1 MSFVFALLALLSAQ
15 RVHIGDTPGPAS
27 RGLTPPDAL
36 YYTDPFYTRAARNNR
51 VEGVVTIEGAFDVNG
66 CMKVLRTVNGLGYG
80 LDENALAAIRS
91 WRFSPAKRD
100 GIPVEAIAQVDILFN
115 LADAPPAEYDDVGRV
130 AAGMSPPVVVR
141 RIEPRYTD
149 DARDARLVGT
159 VILQAIIETDGTAKI
174 LKIVKPLP
182 LGLTE
187 SAVEAIRQ
195 WRFTPA
201 MQGGKAIPVSLNI
214 EVAFNLEHLNSPN
227 PDPCR

>member
-1 MSFVFALLALLSAQ
+1 MSFIFALLALLSAQ
-15 RVHIGDTPGPAS
+15 EVHIGDTPGPAS
-27 RGLTPPDAL
+27 GGLAPPDAV
-36 YYTDPFYTRAARNNR
+36 YYTDPFYTRIARTNR
-51 VEGVVTIEGAFDVNG
+51 IEGVVTIEGAFDVNG
-66 CMKVLRTVNGLGYG
+66 CMKVLRTVKGLGYG

-100 GIPVEAIAQVDILFN
+100 GMPVEAIAQVDILFN

-130 AAGMSPPVVVR
+130 AAGISPPVVVR
-141 RIEPRYTD
+141 RVEPRYTD
-149 DARDARLVGT
+149 DARDARLAGT

-201 MQGGKAIPVSLNI
+201 MQNGKAIPVSLNI

-227 PDPCR
+227 PNPCR